1 MSERRQL
8 YKGKSKTVY
17 EIGQPDELLVEF
29 RNDATG
35 GNGAKHAVLDD
46 KGRVNCAFDAFTMAI
61 LAENG
66 IKTHWLKSVTD
77 TEILVR
83 RLKML
88 PIECV
93 LRNRAAGGI
102 CKRLGIERGRVF
114 TPPIFEFFLKDD
126 ALGDPIITEDHILM
140 LGLANKEE
148 LVAMRALTHR
158 VNEILQPVF
167 AKVGFDLVDFK
178 LEFGY
183 YQGQLLLG
191 DEFTLDGCRVWDT
204 QSGEI
209 YDKDRFRQ
217 DLGNVIHFYKEAS
230 KRLGIIIGEVPKW
243 S

>member
-1 MSERRQL
+1 MTERRQL

-17 EIGQPDELLVEF
+17 DIGQPDELLVEF

-35 GNGAKHAVLDD
+35 GNGAKHALLED
-46 KGRVNCAFDAFTMAI
+46 KGRVNCAFDAFIMAI
-61 LAENG
+61 LAQND
-66 IKTHWLKSVTD
+66 IKTHWIKSVSA

-102 CKRLGIERGRVF
+102 CKRLGIERGRIF
-114 TPPIFEFFLKDD
+114 SPPLFEFFLKDD
-126 ALGDPIITEDHILM
+126 ALGDPIVTEDHIVM
-140 LGLANKEE
+140 LKLANKEE
-148 LVAMRALTHR
+148 LAAMKVLTYR
-158 VNEILQPVF
+158 VNDILQPIF
-167 AKVGFDLVDFK
+167 AQAGFDLVDFK

-183 YQGQLLLG
+183 YQGQLVLG
-191 DEFTLDGCRVWDT
+191 DEFTLDGCRVWDK

-217 DLGNVIHFYKEAS
+217 DLGDVIHFYKKAS
-230 KRLGIIIGEVPKW
+230 KRLGIV
-243 S
+243 